1 VYQVGVTRDC
11 VIRMDTVFKLGAEQ
25 LLTAPSSECPAVEHA
40 IRNLLDFRQS
50 DFTNLYIISRRDL
63 TPDRKEATVRRVTLK
78 CGTAH
83 FLVDYDNPD
92 QRITLHSAHN
102 TGWDAAEWHRPY
114 DSFPSSDF
122 PGVVGMAT
130 GSTDINVLGRYVLD
144 GESGAVLESHRAED
158 PGQDLTW
165 LLAAS
170 AIPCS
175 YVASAALSVV
185 PKQPPFPRSMMR
197 TSASKCT
204 DKQLEVVEGEIP
216 ADLQG
221 HLYLIAPVGSV
232 SSDGLPNSDNSHVWN
247 GNGLIHRFDLN
258 QNSGTIRL
266 TTRSW
271 LMALCLLALACTLVP
286 SNATSPMFTIPTFR
300 QICRI

>member
-1 VYQVGVTRDC
+1 VGRAGGSPRILQSVYQVGVTRDC

-144 GESGAVLESHRAED
+144 GKAERFWRAI
-158 PGQDLTW
+158 G
-165 LLAAS
+165 
-170 AIPCS
+170 
-175 YVASAALSVV
+175 
-185 PKQPPFPRSMMR
+185 PRTPAR
-197 TSASKCT
+197 TSPGCWPLRQSRA
-204 DKQLEVVEGEIP
+204 
-216 ADLQG
+216 
-221 HLYLIAPVGSV
+221 
-232 SSDGLPNSDNSHVWN
+232 
-247 GNGLIHRFDLN
+247 
-258 QNSGTIRL
+258 
-266 TTRSW
+266 
-271 LMALCLLALACTLVP
+271 
-286 SNATSPMFTIPTFR
+286 ATSHPQPFLWCPSSR
-300 QICRI
+300 LSPAR